1 MTTGFSS
8 AHLDGLI
15 NVLRA
20 TNYTAVSPF
29 AKLHTGDPGA
39 AGTSNASAETTR
51 KALTFAA
58 PSTVSTV
65 RSSAASA
72 VSWAAWSAGS
82 ETISHF
88 SVWDAST
95 SGNFLFSGAFSVS
108 RSVVNSDTLQATLTV
123 TQGSLAA

>member
-1 MTTGFSS
+1 MTVGFSS
-8 AHLDGLI
+8 THLDGLI
-15 NVLRA
+15 NVLRG

-29 AKLHTGDPGA
+29 LKLHTGDPGS

-58 PSTVSTV
+58 PSTASTV

-72 VSWAAWSAGS
+72 VSWATWSAGS

-88 SVWDAST
+88 SVWDAS
-95 SGNFLFSGAFSVS
+95 SAGNFLFSGSFSVS
-108 RSVVNSDTLQATLTV
+108 RSVVNGDTLTATITV